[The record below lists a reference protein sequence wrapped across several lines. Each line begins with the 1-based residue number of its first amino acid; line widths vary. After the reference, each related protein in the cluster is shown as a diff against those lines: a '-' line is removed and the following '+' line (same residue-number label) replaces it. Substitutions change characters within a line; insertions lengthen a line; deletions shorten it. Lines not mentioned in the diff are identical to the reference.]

1 MKKMIAHLAIAIAL
15 TFGISTVS
23 VAQTTKSDFDKA
35 LLMVGTTFD
44 SITKIEV
51 SNTELYYNDASAELH
66 RYKYWTN
73 PSLSTS
79 ESGVFIKAGS
89 VYFIPFTSIK
99 SFQVWTNDIEIILLN

>member
-1 MKKMIAHLAIAIAL
+1 MISNLAIAIAL

-51 SNTELYYNDASAELH
+51 SNTEIYYNDVSAKLH

-73 PSLSTS
+73 PSLSTT
-79 ESGVFIKAGS
+79 ESGVFIKSGS
-89 VYFIPFTSIK
+89 VYFIPFTSVK
-99 SFQVWTNDIEIILLN
+99 SFQVWNKTIELILLK